1 MELRKLFDIK
11 IKDIKQL
18 EVNWISFK
26 NDLTLEYTYY
36 NDITKEELLHN
47 LKLIRVLLAVECA
60 ASKDHKV
67 VLLLRQYSRE
77 IRELQEKFNKE

>member
-18 EVNWISFK
+18 ESNWISFK
-26 NDLTLEYTYY
+26 NDLTLEHTYY
-36 NDITKEELLHN
+36 NEITKEELLHN

-60 ASKDHKV
+60 ASKDTKV
-67 VLLLRQYSRE
+67 VSLLRQYNRE
-77 IRELQEKFNKE
+77 IRELQDKFKD